1 MTTRTI
7 LQLTVAT
14 MLAGSGMAAVELSS
28 ASMPVVSA
36 PIGKSEVTPFSGPLL
51 VHLHRVADR
60 FTADCAGL
68 KMAPPPIVCL
78 TL

>member
-1 MTTRTI
+1 MTTRII
-7 LQLTVAT
+7 LQLAIAT
-14 MLAGSGMAAVELSS
+14 MLAGSAAGAVELSS
-28 ASMPVVSA
+28 ASTPVVSA
-36 PIGKSEVTPFSGPLL
+36 PMAKSEVTPSGGALF

-78 TL
+78 TP

>member
-1 MTTRTI
+1 MTTRI
-7 LQLTVAT
+7 VVQLTIAT
-14 MLAGSGMAAVELSS
+14 MPAASAVAAVELSS
-28 ASMPVVSA
+28 ASTPVVSA
-36 PIGKSEVTPFSGPLL
+36 PMGKSEVTPSRGALF

-78 TL
+78 TP